1 MWAKI
6 SDFRFG
12 VITVLLF
19 LPDVGFAGAG
29 YSSGPLLNLDSKTGQ
44 IFGVES

>member
-1 MWAKI
+1 MGATI
-6 SDFRFG
+6 SDFHFG

-29 YSSGPLLNLDSKTGQ
+29 YSSGWLLNLESKTGQ
-44 IFGVES
+44 IFGMES